1 MNRIVAGTVFLFTTS
16 AVAQSPCKSSVTG
29 DLQIDSFQSIAYRE
43 SQTLRVW
50 LPPGYNDP
58 ANSQKKY
65 PVLYLL
71 DGQNAFDS
79 CTSFDGKNE
88 WHVDESLTR
97 LIAENRIE
105 HIIVVGIDSGPR
117 RIHQY
122 SPYKDTVTRA
132 KEPEPIGKLLPMY
145 IGSEVLPYISAR
157 YRVTSEAGRTGIG
170 GASMG
175 GAAALYVLLNRL
187 DLFSLGLIE
196 SPSLQIGNGQLLRDT
211 SFLVLGPDRVY
222 IGVGTTEFAGGGE
235 QMASKMRLSFERLN
249 AAAVKMSETLA
260 TNLKSAYVNEP
271 DVQLVIEP
279 NATHTQVSWARRFP
293 AAVTFLYRK
302 DMRKQ

>member
-1 MNRIVAGTVFLFTTS
+1 MNRKLAGTVFLFTTS
-16 AVAQSPCKSSVTG
+16 VVAQPPCKSSVTG
-29 DLQIDSFQSIAYRE
+29 DLHIHSFQSIAYDE

-71 DGQNAFDS
+71 DGQNAFDA
-79 CTSFDGKNE
+79 CTAFDRKNE
-88 WHVDESLTR
+88 WQVDETLTR
-97 LIAENRIE
+97 MIADDRVE
-105 HIIVVGIDSGPR
+105 HIIVVGVDSGPR

-132 KEPEPIGKLLPMY
+132 KEPEPIGKQLPMY
-145 IGSEVLPYISAR
+145 MGSEVLPYISAR
-157 YRVTSEAGRTGIG
+157 YRVTPDAGRTAIG
-170 GASMG
+170 GASTG

-235 QMASKMRLSFERLN
+235 QMASKMRLSFDRLN

-260 TNLKSAYVNEP
+260 ANLKAAYVNQP
-271 DVQLVIEP
+271 DVRLLIEP
-279 NATHTQVSWARRFP
+279 NAAHNQVSWARRFP
-293 AAVTFLYRK
+293 SAIMFLYGK
-302 DMRKQ
+302 DVPK